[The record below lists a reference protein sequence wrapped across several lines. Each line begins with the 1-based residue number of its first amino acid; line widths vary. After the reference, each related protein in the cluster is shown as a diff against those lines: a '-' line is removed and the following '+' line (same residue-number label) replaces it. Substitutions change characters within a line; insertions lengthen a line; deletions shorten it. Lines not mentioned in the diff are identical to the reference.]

1 MWCNVVG
8 YTFLN
13 IKHFIVVHINSL
25 KPLLLSLLLSEDKP
39 WHISFKWTFISI
51 VLTHQTF
58 CKFSKFWNV
67 HTIYNCCHVSKTCC
81 SCKLSNWSWVW
92 QIVFKYRYSLIK
104 DLCGFNFCF
113 LDSIVFILYIQVH
126 VPGTD
131 FERILIVISSNCS

>member
-58 CKFSKFWNV
+58 CKFPKFWNV

-81 SCKLSNWSWVW
+81 SCKLSNWSWVR

-104 DLCGFNFCF
+104 DL
-113 LDSIVFILYIQVH
+113 LISVSWIVFYSYCMYRYMYWAQILR
-126 VPGTD
+126 G
-131 FERILIVISSNCS
+131 F